1 MERSVLVDRGTI
13 GIVSVSF
20 STRIGERVGGH
31 PSSVDAWGTLLA
43 TATGAAIALL
53 GQYLSKRSEA
63 RAKTVELLMEAC
75 AHVAASSGDLLNR
88 VWEEQV
94 LNLEGR
100 VIHWDLASH
109 RLATAR
115 IQILSQD
122 AGLLAALHEVNDAGQ
137 ALGAYWRRG
146 NTAESEYRSRR
157 DRYRTALHRFVE
169 QSSRVVGKRLQRP

>member
-1 MERSVLVDRGTI
+1 M
-13 GIVSVSF
+13 
-20 STRIGERVGGH
+20 
-31 PSSVDAWGTLLA
+31 DAWGTLLA

-63 RAKTVELLMEAC
+63 RARTVELLMEAC

-88 VWEEQV
+88 VWEERV

-100 VIHWDLASH
+100 VVDWDLASH

-122 AGLLAALHEVNDAGQ
+122 AGLLAALREVNDAGQ

-146 NTAESEYRSRR
+146 NAQEAEYRSRR
-157 DRYRTALHRFVE
+157 DRYRAALQGFVE
-169 QSSRVVGKRLQRP
+169 HSSRVVGKHLERP